1 MVCNGRYIGQPKQLT
16 NWSSRIARE
25 LAPGALQWGKSTNF
39 GIPKFKENMTGWKHI
54 ANLGAE
60 GINQLRAKG
69 GQGLGVAYL
78 VDQSINE

>member
-1 MVCNGRYIGQPKQLT
+1 
-16 NWSSRIARE
+16 
-25 LAPGALQWGKSTNF
+25 
-39 GIPKFKENMTGWKHI
+39 MTGWKHI